1 MFTKDLLIN
10 KNNLVRNYI
19 INYDDLF
26 DKHIQSLN
34 NLNNQRNAIISI
46 RIWTEIKLVKC
57 KMIDNSI

>member
-34 NLNNQRNAIISI
+34 NLNKQRNAIISI